1 MGQGDYRFTFS
12 TLKKAPGWTGT
23 SITPAKPTFDWSQT
37 QTGVGYARGVVTPI
51 TGKVNPARGG
61 GGWITSF
68 KNDDEIYLRM
78 ANGGTA
84 MGVPSDILK
93 AYLRRFPNATLE
105 SIPKDILTGTTL
117 RRASDLEDP
126 NSTVNQLNRE
136 INALHKNHPDDVLSP
151 LERAQLVRKYGQD
164 ALGEYDKV
172 YPASATLA
180 DTAGS
185 DPATVGHPKS
195 YAGNLTGNANV
206 VGATPPP
213 SAPPP
218 PGPDTGTGTGNP
230 IIDDWL
236 RRVME
241 NGSGNNVTTVYNP
254 ADMIRA
260 VNERVLGNARVL
272 SERQKQGNDWMQN
285 NASLELEHLE
295 NTTPSIWGGGLGGNH
310 ANAIQAARQRLQN
323 LQTQNSTG
331 AFAPV
336 RGTPTGTAG
345 GYPTNSF
352 QPGYSSFW
360 GGGGWS

>member
-1 MGQGDYRFTFS
+1 
-12 TLKKAPGWTGT
+12 
-23 SITPAKPTFDWSQT
+23 
-37 QTGVGYARGVVTPI
+37 
-51 TGKVNPARGG
+51 VNPARGG

-93 AYLRRFPNATLE
+93 AYLKRFPNATLE

-164 ALGEYDKV
+164 ALGDYDKV

-195 YAGNLTGNANV
+195 YAGNLTGNASV
-206 VGATPPP
+206 VGSTPPP

-218 PGPDTGTGTGNP
+218 SPGPGTGTGNP

-236 RRVME
+236 KRVME
-241 NGSGNNVTTVYNP
+241 GGGGNKVTTVYNP

-260 VNERVLGNARVL
+260 GNERVLANARAL
-272 SERQKQGNDWMQN
+272 SERQKQGNDWLQN
-285 NASLELEHLE
+285 SLSVGLNALE
-295 NTTPSIWGGGLGGNH
+295 NSTPSVWGGPGLGGNH
-310 ANAIQAARQRLQN
+310 ANALQAARQRLQN

-331 AFAPV
+331 AFSQN
-336 RGTPTGTAG
+336 RGATGAVG

-360 GGGGWS
+360 GGGWS